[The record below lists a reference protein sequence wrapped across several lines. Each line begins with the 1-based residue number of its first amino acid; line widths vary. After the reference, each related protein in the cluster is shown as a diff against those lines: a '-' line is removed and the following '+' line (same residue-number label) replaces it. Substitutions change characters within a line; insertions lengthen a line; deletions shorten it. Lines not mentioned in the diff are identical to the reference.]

1 MIIASYLTVHFW
13 NSRAW
18 CLGFGVWGLGFGYL
32 AVHFWDSGCGFWVW
46 SLGTSPCISGETHT
60 CPSDQSLKPRSSC
73 TCQRPSRLKE
83 PKQDEKLSLSS
94 EVSVPCCFSQTDAY
108 TDTDTGTDTDTDT
121 DSHSHPH
128 ADQREEDVTTNAGSL
143 RVI

>member
-1 MIIASYLTVHFW
+1 M
-13 NSRAW
+13 
-18 CLGFGVWGLGFGYL
+18 
-32 AVHFWDSGCGFWVW
+32 
-46 SLGTSPCISGETHT
+46 
-60 CPSDQSLKPRSSC
+60 
-73 TCQRPSRLKE
+73 
-83 PKQDEKLSLSS
+83 SLSS

-108 TDTDTGTDTDTDT
+108 TDTDTGTGTGTDTGTGTGTGTDT